1 MAEWIKVNIIENAH
15 MPLDHEDIN
24 LKKILIDNGDNY
36 YEIAI
41 SKTMKINYIML
52 VKNIVKKETSER
64 LQFSVHINCRESMVN
79 IFKEHMAS
87 EKKKGGW
94 CIQEEWNFWDLSY
107 KTCSLAYKFMNDLR
121 IRLLLINEN
130 DNQQALKMARE
141 LERYIELLI
150 KILESENT
158 GEVNYCKS
166 KSKSPVTPT

>member
-1 MAEWIKVNIIENAH
+1 MEKVR
-15 MPLDHEDIN
+15 
-24 LKKILIDNGDNY
+24 
-36 YEIAI
+36 
-41 SKTMKINYIML
+41 
-52 VKNIVKKETSER
+52 SEK
-64 LQFSVHINCRESMVN
+64 LQFSVHINCKEAWVN
-79 IFKEHMAS
+79 IFKEHMTS

-150 KILESENT
+150 KILESEHA
-158 GEVNYCKS
+158 GDVNYCKS
-166 KSKSPVTPT
+166 KGKFLVSTHTTTFK

>member
-1 MAEWIKVNIIENAH
+1 
-15 MPLDHEDIN
+15 
-24 LKKILIDNGDNY
+24 
-36 YEIAI
+36 
-41 SKTMKINYIML
+41 
-52 VKNIVKKETSER
+52 
-64 LQFSVHINCRESMVN
+64 MVN

-141 LERYIELLI
+141 LERYIDTNLRDLYYISVKLISEKTASKCQTKIVVRQLSSLLFPYFFHI
-150 KILESENT
+150 FLRWCYKIRQ
-158 GEVNYCKS
+158 
-166 KSKSPVTPT
+166 